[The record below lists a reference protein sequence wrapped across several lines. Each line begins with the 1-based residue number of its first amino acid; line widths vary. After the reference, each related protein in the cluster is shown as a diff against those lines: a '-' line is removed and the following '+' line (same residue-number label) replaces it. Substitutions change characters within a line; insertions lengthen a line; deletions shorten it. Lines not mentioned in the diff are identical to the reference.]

1 MQVEQFLE
9 NSARL
14 YPDKLALISGDERLT
29 YRQIEERANRLA
41 HALIATGVER
51 GDRVVILL
59 PNSVEAV
66 LAVFAALKAGAV
78 FVVLN
83 PTTKTDK
90 LTYILNNCR
99 ASAMV
104 TWGGRLSPEPG
115 EWTDRPHLRSVFIQG
130 ASEAQTTVVLRAGK
144 SAILVEQL
152 GQCANDTH
160 PPAKKCIDI
169 DLAALIYTSGSTG
182 RPKGV
187 MVTHLNIVS
196 AATSITTYL
205 ENTADDVVINML
217 PLAFDYGLYQL
228 LMTFKVGGRLVLHD
242 SFAFPTVVIEKLIR
256 EGVTGFPIVPTVSA
270 LLLQMDLSKYQF
282 PKLRYITNTAAALP
296 VEHIRKLRALF
307 PQVKLYSMYGLT
319 ECKRVSYLPP
329 EQLDIRPSSV
339 GRGMPNEEV
348 YIVDDTGTRVAPG
361 VVGELVIRGA
371 NVMKGYWELPEET
384 DRCLKPGPLPGEKA
398 LYSGD
403 LFRADEEGYLYFV
416 GRKDDII
423 KTRGE
428 KVSPREVE
436 DVIYALEGV
445 AEAAVI
451 GVPDAI
457 LGSAIKAVLTLHP
470 GSQLTRQDV
479 LRHCSARLE
488 DFMRPKIVEFRD
500 SLPKTESGKI
510 SKRMIADEHRENTDV
525 GTIAR

>member
-9 NSARL
+9 NSARQF
-14 YPDKLALISGDERLT
+14 PDKIALICGEERLT
-29 YRQIEERANRLA
+29 YRQIEERANQLA
-41 HALIATGVER
+41 HALIAAGVER
-51 GDRVVILL
+51 GDRVVTVL
-59 PNSVEAV
+59 PNSIESV
-66 LAVFAALKAGAV
+66 LAIFATLKAGAV

-83 PTTKTDK
+83 PTTKADK

-104 TWGGRLSPEPG
+104 TRGGRFSSEPES
-115 EWTDRPHLRSVFIQG
+115 WSDRPHLRSVFMMG
-130 ASEAQTTVVLRAGK
+130 ASESQSASLQAAGK
-144 SAILVEQL
+144 KMIPLEQL
-152 GQCANDTH
+152 GREPTQ

-205 ENTADDVVINML
+205 ESTADDVVINTL

-228 LMTFKVGGRLVLHD
+228 LMTFKVGGTLVLHD
-242 SFAFPTVVIEKLIR
+242 SFAFPTVVIEKIIQ

-270 LLLQMDLSKYQF
+270 LLLQMDLSKYKF

-307 PQVKLYSMYGLT
+307 PQAKLYSMYGLT

-339 GRGMPNEEV
+339 GKGMPNEEV
-348 YIVDDTGTRVAPG
+348 YVVDENGNRVAPG

-384 DRCLKPGPLPGEKA
+384 DRCLKAGPLPGEKV

-436 DVIYALEGV
+436 DVLYALEGI

-451 GVPDAI
+451 GVPDPI

-470 GSQLTRQDV
+470 GAQITKQDV
-479 LRHCSARLE
+479 LRHCAAKLE
-488 DFMRPKIVEFRD
+488 DFMRPKIVEFRA

-510 SKRMIADEHRENTDV
+510 SKRLIADEHRETADV
-525 GTIAR
+525 APIA

>member
-1 MQVEQFLE
+1 MQVEEFLE
-9 NSARL
+9 NSAKL
-14 YPDKLALISGDERLT
+14 YPDKVALIHVSERLT
-29 YRQIEERANRLA
+29 YQQIDREANRLA
-41 HALIATGVER
+41 HALIEAGVMR
-51 GDRVVILL
+51 GDRVVVFL

-66 LAVFAALKAGAV
+66 LSIFATLKAGAV

-83 PTTKTDK
+83 ATTKPDK
-90 LTYILNNCR
+90 LTFILNNCR
-99 ASAMV
+99 ASAMIA
-104 TWGGRLSPEPG
+104 WGTRLPAAAGIWAE
-115 EWTDRPHLRSVFIQG
+115 TPHLRTVFTTGESEQPIAAIQ
-130 ASEAQTTVVLRAGK
+130 SAGK
-144 SAILVEQL
+144 NVVRVEEIRQ
-152 GQCANDTH
+152 GTADV
-160 PPAKKCIDI
+160 PAPAKTCIDI
-169 DLAALIYTSGSTG
+169 DLGALIYTSGSTG

-205 ENTADDVVINML
+205 ENTADDVVINVL

-228 LMTFKVGGRLVLHD
+228 LMMFKVGGTLVLHD
-242 SFAFPTVVIEKLIR
+242 SFAFPHVVLDMMMR
-256 EGVTGFPIVPTVSA
+256 EGVTGFPIVPTISA
-270 LLLQMDLSKYQF
+270 MLLQMDLLKYAF
-282 PKLRYITNTAAALP
+282 PKLRYVSNTAAALP
-296 VEHIRKLRALF
+296 LEHIQQLRALL

-329 EQLDIRPSSV
+329 DQLDIRPASV

-348 YIVDDTGTRVAPG
+348 YIVDDGGNRVGPG

-384 DRCLKPGPLPGEKA
+384 DRCLKPGPLPGERI

-403 LFRADEEGYLYFV
+403 LFRADEEGFLYFV

-436 DVIYALEGV
+436 DAIYALEGV
-445 AEAAVI
+445 AEVAVI

-457 LGSAIKAVLTLHP
+457 LGKAIKAVLTLRP
-470 GSQLTRQDV
+470 GAQITKQDV
-479 LRHCSARLE
+479 LRHCSTRLE
-488 DFMRPKIVEFRD
+488 DFMMPKIVEFQE

-510 SKRMIADEHRENTDV
+510 SKRMIADEHRDSQRV
-525 GTIAR
+525 AAGV

>member
-9 NSARL
+9 NSAGQ
-14 YPDKLALISGDERLT
+14 YPDKVALISGDERLT
-29 YRQIEERANRLA
+29 YRQIEERANQLA
-41 HALIATGVER
+41 HALIAAGVKR
-51 GDRVVILL
+51 GDRVVTFL
-59 PNSVEAV
+59 PNSMEAV
-66 LAVFAALKAGAV
+66 LAVFATLKAGAV

-83 PTTKTDK
+83 PTTKDDK

-104 TWGGRLSPEPG
+104 TRGGRFSSEPDS
-115 EWTDRPHLRSVFIQG
+115 WTDRPHLRSVFMLG
-130 ASEAQTTVVLRAGK
+130 ASEGQSASLQAAGK
-144 SAILVEQL
+144 KMIPLEQL
-152 GQCANDTH
+152 GQEAIQ
-160 PPAKKCIDI
+160 PPTKKCIDI

-205 ENTADDVVINML
+205 ENTADDVVINTL

-228 LMTFKVGGRLVLHD
+228 LMTFKVGGTLVLHD
-242 SFAFPTVVIEKLIR
+242 SFAFPTVVIQKIIQ

-270 LLLQMDLSKYQF
+270 LLLQMDLSKYKF

-307 PQVKLYSMYGLT
+307 PEVKLYSMYGLT
-319 ECKRVSYLPP
+319 ECKRVSYLSP
-329 EQLDIRPSSV
+329 EQLDVRPSSV
-339 GRGMPNEEV
+339 GKGMPNEEV
-348 YIVDDTGTRVAPG
+348 YVVDESGNRVAPG
-361 VVGELVIRGA
+361 VVGELVIRGS

-384 DRCLKPGPLPGEKA
+384 NRCLKPGPLPGEKA

-403 LFRADEEGYLYFV
+403 LFREDEEGYLYFV

-445 AEAAVI
+445 AEVAVI

-470 GSQLTRQDV
+470 GAQITKQDV
-479 LRHCSARLE
+479 LRHCSAKLE
-488 DFMRPKIVEFRD
+488 DFMRPKIVEFREW
-500 SLPKTESGKI
+500 LPKTESGKI
-510 SKRMIADEHRENTDV
+510 SKRMIADEHQETPDV
-525 GTIAR
+525 ATIA

>member
-1 MQVEQFLE
+1 MQVEEFLE
-9 NSARL
+9 HSADL
-14 YPDKLALISGDERLT
+14 YADKVALICGSQRLT
-29 YRQIEERANRLA
+29 YGQLESEANRLA
-41 HALIATGVER
+41 HALLSAGVRR
-51 GDRVVILL
+51 GDRVVIFL

-66 LAVFAALKAGAV
+66 LAIFATLKAGAV
-78 FVVLN
+78 FVIVN
-83 PTTKTDK
+83 PTTKADK

-99 ASAMV
+99 ASAMIV
-104 TWGGRLSPEPG
+104 GGGRLAADSDVWASTPY
-115 EWTDRPHLRSVFIQG
+115 LQSIFMAG
-130 ASEAQTTVVLRAGK
+130 ASVAHTAAIEAANKQLLR
-144 SAILVEQL
+144 VEEIRQSP
-152 GQCANDTH
+152 GNVTR
-160 PPAKKCIDI
+160 PAKSCIDI

-182 RPKGV
+182 HPKGV

-205 ENTADDVVINML
+205 ENSADDVVINFL

-228 LMTFKVGGRLVLHD
+228 LMMFKVSGTLVLHD
-242 SFAFPTVVIEKLIR
+242 SFAFPNTVLEKIVR
-256 EGVTGFPIVPTVSA
+256 EGVTGLPIVPTVSA
-270 LLLQMDLSKYQF
+270 MLLQMDLSKFRF
-282 PKLRYITNTAAALP
+282 PKLRYISNTAAALP

-307 PQVKLYSMYGLT
+307 PQVRLYSMYGLT

-329 EQLDIRPSSV
+329 DQLDIRPNSV

-348 YIVDDTGTRVAPG
+348 YIVDELGNRVGPG

-384 DRCLKPGPLPGEKA
+384 DLCLRPGPLPGEKV
-398 LYSGD
+398 LHSGD

-436 DVIYALEGV
+436 DVIYALDGV
-445 AEAAVI
+445 AEVAVI
-451 GVPDAI
+451 GVPDPI
-457 LGSAIKAVLTLHP
+457 LGSAIKAVLTIRP
-470 GSQLTRQDV
+470 GVHLSAQDV
-479 LRHCSARLE
+479 LRHCSTRLE
-488 DFMRPKIVEFRD
+488 DFMIPRLVEFRA

-510 SKRMIADEHRENTDV
+510 SKRLIREEQKSSLQMTCA
-525 GTIAR
+525 G

>member
-9 NSARL
+9 DSARL
-14 YPDKLALISGDERLT
+14 YPDKVALVCGDQRVT
-29 YRQIEERANRLA
+29 YRQIEDAANQLA
-41 HALIATGVER
+41 HALIAAGVER
-51 GDRVVILL
+51 GDRVVTFL

-66 LAVFAALKAGAV
+66 VAVFATLKAGAV

-99 ASAMV
+99 ASAMI
-104 TWGGRLSPEPG
+104 TWGARLSSGPDS
-115 EWTDRPHLRSVFIQG
+115 WTERPHLRSVFMLG
-130 ASEAQTTVVLRAGK
+130 ASAAQTAAVQAAGK
-144 SAILVEQL
+144 NSIPLEQL
-152 GQCANDTH
+152 SQVITEIR
-160 PPAKKCIDI
+160 PPAKKCINI

-205 ENTADDVVINML
+205 ENTADDVVINVL

-228 LMTFKVGGRLVLHD
+228 LMMFKVGGTLVLHD
-242 SFAFPTVVIEKLIR
+242 SFAFPTVVIEKVIR
-256 EGVTGFPIVPTVSA
+256 ENVTGFPIVPTVSA
-270 LLLQMDLSKYQF
+270 LLLQMDLSKYNF

-307 PQVKLYSMYGLT
+307 PHVRLYSMYGLT

-329 EQLDIRPSSV
+329 DQLDSRPSSV

-348 YIVDDTGTRVAPG
+348 YIVDENGKRVPPK
-361 VVGELVIRGA
+361 VIGELVIRGA
-371 NVMKGYWELPEET
+371 NVMRGYWELPEET
-384 DRCLKPGPLPGEKA
+384 DRCLKPGPLPGKKV

-445 AEAAVI
+445 AEVAVI
-451 GVPDAI
+451 GIPDAI
-457 LGSAIKAVLTLHP
+457 LGSAIKAVLALHP
-470 GSQLTRQDV
+470 GAQITKQDI
-479 LRHCSARLE
+479 LRHCSAKLE
-488 DFMRPKIVEFRD
+488 DFMRPKIIEFRT

-510 SKRMIADEHRENTDV
+510 SKRMIANEDRETADV
-525 GTIAR
+525 ATTA

>member
-9 NSARL
+9 NSARQF
-14 YPDKLALISGDERLT
+14 PDKIALICGEERLT
-29 YRQIEERANRLA
+29 YRQIEERANQLA
-41 HALIATGVER
+41 HALIAAGVER
-51 GDRVVILL
+51 GDRVVTVL
-59 PNSVEAV
+59 PNSIESV
-66 LAVFAALKAGAV
+66 LAIFATLKAGAV

-83 PTTKTDK
+83 PTTKADK

-104 TWGGRLSPEPG
+104 TRGGRFSSEPES
-115 EWTDRPHLRSVFIQG
+115 WSDRPHLRSVFMMG
-130 ASEAQTTVVLRAGK
+130 ASESQSASLQAAGK
-144 SAILVEQL
+144 KMIPLEQL
-152 GQCANDTH
+152 GREPTQ

-205 ENTADDVVINML
+205 ESTADDVVINTL

-228 LMTFKVGGRLVLHD
+228 LMTFKVGGTLVLHD
-242 SFAFPTVVIEKLIR
+242 SFAFPTVVIEKIIQ

-270 LLLQMDLSKYQF
+270 LLLQMDLSKYKF

-307 PQVKLYSMYGLT
+307 PQAKLYSMYGLT

-339 GRGMPNEEV
+339 GKGMPNEEV
-348 YIVDDTGTRVAPG
+348 YVVDENGNRVAPG

-384 DRCLKPGPLPGEKA
+384 DRCLKAGPLPGEKV

-436 DVIYALEGV
+436 DVLYALEGI

-451 GVPDAI
+451 GVP
-457 LGSAIKAVLTLHP
+457 
-470 GSQLTRQDV
+470 
-479 LRHCSARLE
+479 
-488 DFMRPKIVEFRD
+488 
-500 SLPKTESGKI
+500 
-510 SKRMIADEHRENTDV
+510 
-525 GTIAR
+525 

>member
-9 NSARL
+9 NSARQF
-14 YPDKLALISGDERLT
+14 PDKVALISGDERLT
-29 YRQIEERANRLA
+29 YQQIEERANQLA
-41 HALIATGVER
+41 HALIAAGVER
-51 GDRVVILL
+51 GDRVVTFL
-59 PNSVEAV
+59 PNSVETV
-66 LAVFAALKAGAV
+66 LAIFATLKAGAV

-83 PTTKTDK
+83 PTTKADK

-99 ASAMV
+99 ASAMF
-104 TWGGRLSPEPG
+104 TPGGRFSSRPDT
-115 EWTDRPHLRSVFIQG
+115 WTDRPHLRSVFMLG
-130 ASEAQTTVVLRAGK
+130 AGEVQCASLQVAGK
-144 SAILVEQL
+144 KMIPLEEL
-152 GQCANDTH
+152 GQDAQAIQ

-205 ENTADDVVINML
+205 ENTADDIVINTL

-228 LMTFKVGGRLVLHD
+228 LMTFKVGGTLVLHD
-242 SFAFPTVVIEKLIR
+242 SFTFPTVVIEKIIR

-270 LLLQMDLSKYQF
+270 LLLQMDLSKYKF

-307 PQVKLYSMYGLT
+307 PEVKLYSMYGLT

-339 GRGMPNEEV
+339 GKGMPNEEV
-348 YIVDDTGTRVAPG
+348 YIVDENGNRVAPG
-361 VVGELVIRGA
+361 VVGELVIRGS

-384 DRCLKPGPLPGEKA
+384 NRCLKPGPLPGEKV

-445 AEAAVI
+445 AEVAVV

-470 GSQLTRQDV
+470 GAQITKQDV
-479 LRHCSARLE
+479 LRHCSAKLE
-488 DFMRPKIVEFRD
+488 DFMRPKIVEFREW
-500 SLPKTESGKI
+500 LPKTESGKI
-510 SKRMIADEHRENTDV
+510 SKRMIADEHRETSDV
-525 GTIAR
+525 ATIA

>member
-1 MQVEQFLE
+1 MQVEEFLE

-14 YPDKLALISGDERLT
+14 YPDKVALIHGSERLT
-29 YRQIEERANRLA
+29 YSQIEREANRLA
-41 HALIATGVER
+41 QALVEAGVRR
-51 GDRVVILL
+51 GDRVAIFV

-66 LAVFAALKAGAV
+66 LSIFATLKAGAV

-83 PTTKTDK
+83 ATTKSDK
-90 LTYILNNCR
+90 LIYILNNCR
-99 ASAMV
+99 ASAMIA
-104 TWGGRLSPEPG
+104 WGGRLSFEANT
-115 EWTDRPHLRSVFIQG
+115 WAQAPHLHSVFMIRG
-130 ASEAQTTVVLRAGK
+130 NEAQISAARSAGK
-144 SAILVEQL
+144 GVVRVEDIRQRTIDVL
-152 GQCANDTH
+152 
-160 PPAKKCIDI
+160 PPAKNCIDI

-182 RPKGV
+182 RSKGV

-205 ENTADDVVINML
+205 ENTADDVVINVL
-217 PLAFDYGLYQL
+217 PFAFDYGLYQL
-228 LMTFKVGGRLVLHD
+228 LMMFKVGGTLVLHD
-242 SFAFPTVVIEKLIR
+242 SFAFPNVVIEKVAR
-256 EGVTGFPIVPTVSA
+256 EGVTGFPIVPTASA
-270 LLLQMDLSKYQF
+270 MLLQMDLSKYAF

-307 PQVKLYSMYGLT
+307 PHVKLYSMYGLT

-329 EQLDIRPSSV
+329 DQIDIRPASV

-348 YIVDDTGTRVAPG
+348 YIVDESGNRVGPG
-361 VVGELVIRGA
+361 IVGELVIRGA

-384 DRCLKPGPLPGEKA
+384 DRCLKPGPLPGERV

-403 LFRADEEGYLYFV
+403 LFRADEEGYLYFI

-436 DVIYALEGV
+436 DAIYALEGV
-445 AEAAVI
+445 AEVAVI
-451 GVPDAI
+451 GVPDPI
-457 LGSAIKAVLTLHP
+457 LGSAIKAVLTLRP
-470 GSQLTRQDV
+470 GAQINKQDV
-479 LRHCSARLE
+479 LRHCSTRLE
-488 DFMRPKIVEFRD
+488 DFMMPKIVEFRV

-510 SKRMIADEHRENTDV
+510 SKRMISDEHRDTQQV
-525 GTIAR
+525 TAGI

>member
-9 NSARL
+9 NSARQF
-14 YPDKLALISGDERLT
+14 PDKVALIVGDERLT
-29 YRQIEERANRLA
+29 YRQVEERANQLA
-41 HALIATGVER
+41 HAMVAAGVER
-51 GDRVVILL
+51 GDRVVTFL
-59 PNSVEAV
+59 PNSVETV
-66 LAVFAALKAGAV
+66 LAIFATLKAGAV

-83 PTTKTDK
+83 PTTKADK

-104 TWGGRLSPEPG
+104 TRGGRFSSEPDT
-115 EWTDRPHLRSVFIQG
+115 WADRTHLRSVFMLG
-130 ASEAQTTVVLRAGK
+130 ASEVQSASLKVAGK
-144 SAILVEQL
+144 KMIPLEQL
-152 GQCANDTH
+152 GQDAIQ
-160 PPAKKCIDI
+160 PPTKKCIDI

-205 ENTADDVVINML
+205 ENTADDVVINTL

-228 LMTFKVGGRLVLHD
+228 LMTFKVGGTLVLHD
-242 SFAFPTVVIEKLIR
+242 SFAFPTVVIEKIIR

-270 LLLQMDLSKYQF
+270 LLLQMDLSKYKF

-339 GRGMPNEEV
+339 GKGMPNEEV
-348 YIVDDTGTRVAPG
+348 YVVDETGNRVAVG
-361 VVGELVIRGA
+361 VVGELVIRGS

-384 DRCLKPGPLPGEKA
+384 DRCLKPGPLAGEKL

-436 DVIYALEGV
+436 DVLYELDGI

-451 GVPDAI
+451 GVPDPI
-457 LGSAIKAVLTLHP
+457 VGSAIKAVLTLHA
-470 GSQLTRQDV
+470 GAQITKQDV
-479 LRHCSARLE
+479 LRHCAAKLE
-488 DFMRPKIVEFRD
+488 DFMRPKIVEFREW
-500 SLPKTESGKI
+500 LPKTESGKI
-510 SKRMIADEHRENTDV
+510 SKRMIADEHRETSDV
-525 GTIAR
+525 ATLA

>member
-9 NSARL
+9 SSATR
-14 YPDKLALISGDERLT
+14 YPHKVALICGNQRFT
-29 YRQIEERANRLA
+29 YEQLDTRANQLA
-41 HALIATGVER
+41 HALMDAGVTR

-59 PNSVEAV
+59 PNSVEA
-66 LAVFAALKAGAV
+66 AIAIFAILKAGAV

-83 PTTKTDK
+83 ATTKADK
-90 LTYILNNCR
+90 LLYILNNCR

-104 TWGGRLSPEPG
+104 SSG
-115 EWTDRPHLRSVFIQG
+115 EKVTLDQDFFEAAPHLRSVFMLKVGESEVVSATG
-130 ASEAQTTVVLRAGK
+130 AGRRMLDLEEILQRTDNTAQ
-144 SAILVEQL
+144 
-152 GQCANDTH
+152 
-160 PPAKKCIDI
+160 PAKKCIDI

-187 MVTHLNIVS
+187 MMTHLNILS

-205 ENTADDVVINML
+205 ENTDDDVVINFL

-228 LMTFKVGGRLVLHD
+228 LMMFKMGGTLVLHD
-242 SFAFPTVVIEKLIR
+242 SFAFPNVVLEKIAR

-270 LLLQMDLSKYQF
+270 ILLQMDLTKYSF

-296 VEHIRKLRALF
+296 IEHIQKLRSLF

-329 EQLDIRPSSV
+329 EQLDIRPGSV

-348 YIVDDTGTRVAPG
+348 YVVDECGNRVGPG

-384 DRCLKPGPLPGEKA
+384 DRCLKPGALPGERM

-403 LFRADEEGYLYFV
+403 LFRMDEEGYLYFV

-436 DVIYALEGV
+436 DVIYKLDGV
-445 AEAAVI
+445 AQVAVI
-451 GVPDAI
+451 GVPDPV
-457 LGSAIKAVLTLHP
+457 LGSAIKAALTLRTGAH
-470 GSQLTRQDV
+470 LTSQDV
-479 LRHCSARLE
+479 LRHCAAELE
-488 DFMRPKIVEFRD
+488 DFMVPKIVEFYD
-500 SLPKTESGKI
+500 TLPTTESGKV
-510 SKRMIADEHRENTDV
+510 SKRILREEELSSRVASTAV
-525 GTIAR
+525 